1 MYPQFLCLFR
11 FPLEKEKLE
20 MLREAIRCMWSLDLS
35 ERDRN
40 YLKLAEV
47 VLSVEPTWTQ

>member
-11 FPLEKEKLE
+11 VPLEKEKLE
-20 MLREAIRCMWSLDLS
+20 LMRETIRCLWSLDLS

-47 VLSVEPTWTQ
+47 VLCTEVAT